1 MSFYQ
6 LLTLQL
12 MAHLLAD
19 FFFQTDKWVES
30 RNNSGIKSRYFS
42 AHLLIVFIT
51 SWLLSF
57 QWKFIFASAII
68 TLLHAAIDYLKIK
81 FSGVKKLKRY
91 IFFIDQFIHV
101 GIIMYVTFIYGS
113 YFDLNP
119 WFLLPLT
126 DTEII
131 IIAAFLFCLK
141 PSNILIRE
149 ILHLYKVSAPINEN
163 EPGELPNAGKLI
175 GNLERLLTLTFILT
189 GRYEAV
195 GFLIAAKSILRF
207 GEKDAVKSEY
217 VLTGTLLSFGIAIII
232 GIFVLQFL

>member
-6 LLTLQL
+6 LLTLQFV
-12 MAHLLAD
+12 AHLLAD

-57 QWKFIFASAII
+57 QWKFIIASAMI
-68 TLLHAAIDYLKIK
+68 TLLHAATDYLKIK
-81 FSGVKKLKRY
+81 FSSVKKLKRY

-101 GIIMYVTFIYGS
+101 GIILYITSIFGT
-113 YFDLNP
+113 YFEIKP
-119 WFLLPLT
+119 WFTLPFSGT
-126 DTEII
+126 GTII
-131 IIAAFLFCLK
+131 AAAFLFCLK
-141 PSNILIRE
+141 PSNIIIRE
-149 ILHLYKVSAPINEN
+149 ILHLYKISAPINEN

-175 GNLERLLTLTFILT
+175 GNLERLLTLIFILT